1 VDPLADLL
9 DLGRV
14 RGALLAH
21 VVAGSGWGLALPD
34 NRGGASFHAVLSGIA
49 WCSIAGSEPRQLMP
63 GDLLLLPRGAAH
75 RLSSL
80 PGGRCEP
87 FDRAMKQERMRA
99 DGQLLLGEG
108 AAQTTFLCAGYDY
121 DAEIVAP
128 LMRLLPD
135 AVHLPADPIAGR
147 ATASVLD
154 LLAQEMETHGAGTR
168 SAVSRLIELLLI
180 GAIRRWAQSDEA
192 LGTPSWL
199 TALSDP
205 TAATAVSL
213 IHDRPQEPWTLDRL
227 AREANVSRATLVRR
241 FNAAVGEAPL
251 SYLGRWRMH
260 LAAQRLKY
268 TDEPVGSIARSLG
281 YRSEYAFNRAFA
293 RERGRPPGRYRRELR
308 ADPARAATTAR
319 AASGAR

>member
-1 VDPLADLL
+1 MDPLADLL

-21 VVAGSGWGLALPD
+21 VLAAPGWGLALPE
-34 NRGGASFHAVLSGIA
+34 NPGGASFHAILSGTA
-49 WCSIAGSEPRQLMP
+49 WFSVDDAQARQLMP

-80 PGGRCEP
+80 PGGRCRP
-87 FDRAMKQERMRA
+87 FDRAMKRRQMGA
-99 DGQLLLGEG
+99 DGRLVLGEG
-108 AAQTTFLCAGYDY
+108 PVQTTFLCAGYDY
-121 DAEIVAP
+121 DAEIAEP

-135 AVHLPADPIAGR
+135 AVHVPADPISGR
-147 ATASVLD
+147 STAAILE
-154 LLAQEMETHGAGTR
+154 LLAQELGATGAGTR
-168 SAVSRLIELLLI
+168 SAISRLIELLLI
-180 GAIRRWAQSDEA
+180 GAIRRWAQSDDA
-192 LGTPSWL
+192 LAAPSWL
-199 TALSDP
+199 TALTEP

-227 AREANVSRATLVRR
+227 AQEANVSRATLVRR

-251 SYLGRWRMH
+251 SYLIRWRMH
-260 LAAQRLKY
+260 LAAERLKY

-308 ADPARAATTAR
+308 VVP
-319 AASGAR
+319 ASG